1 MCILS
6 KRTHKMTTMNEFDV
20 LRRNLPLEDN
30 ISKYLCVKVTVNR
43 FEDQEFR
50 VKTNLDSMA
59 RKFGHSG
66 WTEMK
71 PLIVGIKCYTRED
84 RPSGVFVFHSDR
96 INENRIILDSFDVF
110 DNVWHSFKF
119 PLLENYHT
127 ETRILIGEEVTSYT
141 LAIMNTAQRIR
152 YDHGTNHFP
161 PGYASFDTGL
171 YGEYTKPLVYKDGEK
186 MINPNN
192 APLETALIVD
202 AL

>member
-1 MCILS
+1 MS
-6 KRTHKMTTMNEFDV
+6 SEFDV
-20 LRRNLPLEDN
+20 LRRNLPLENN

-50 VKTNLDSMA
+50 VKTNLDSMV

-71 PLIVGIKCYTRED
+71 PLIVGIKCYTRNET
-84 RPSGVFVFHSDR
+84 PASIFIFHSDR
-96 INENRIILDSFDVF
+96 ENENR
-110 DNVWHSFKF
+110 NVLESSNVYNETWHTFKF

-127 ETRILIGEEVTSYT
+127 ETRMMLSDEITAYTFAILNTS
-141 LAIMNTAQRIR
+141 QRIR

-161 PGYASFDTGL
+161 PGYASFETGL
-171 YGEYTKPLVYKDGEK
+171 YGEYTKPLVYKNGEK
-186 MINPNN
+186 MINPSK

>member
-1 MCILS
+1 
-6 KRTHKMTTMNEFDV
+6 MTTMNEFDV

-30 ISKYLCVKVTVNR
+30 ISNYLCVKVTINR

-96 INENRIILDSFDVF
+96 VNENRMILDMFDVY
-110 DNVWHSFKF
+110 NEVWHPFKF

-152 YDHGTNHFP
+152 YDHGTNDFP
-161 PGYASFDTGL
+161 PGYNSFESGL
-171 YGEYTKPLVYKDGEK
+171 YGEYNKPLVYKEGEK
-186 MINPNN
+186 IINPSGASLNS
-192 APLETALIVD
+192 ALIVD

>member
-1 MCILS
+1 MA
-6 KRTHKMTTMNEFDV
+6 TMNEFDV

-50 VKTNLDSMA
+50 VKTNLDSMV

-84 RPSGVFVFHSDR
+84 SPAGIFVFHSDR
-96 INENRIILDSFDVF
+96 KNENRTVLESTNVF
-110 DNVWHSFKF
+110 NEIWHTFKF
-119 PLLENYHT
+119 PLLENYHS
-127 ETRILIGEEVTSYT
+127 ETRIMLSDEVIAYT
-141 LAIMNTAQRIR
+141 FAIMNTSQRIR
-152 YDHGTNHFP
+152 YDHGMNDFP
-161 PGYASFDTGL
+161 PGYVSFDTGL
-171 YGEYTKPLVYKDGEK
+171 YGEYTKPLIYKDGQK
-186 MINPNN
+186 IINPSGTS
-192 APLETALIVD
+192 LESALLVE

>member
-30 ISKYLCVKVTVNR
+30 ISNYLCVKVTINR

-152 YDHGTNHFP
+152 YDHGTNDFP
-161 PGYASFDTGL
+161 PGYNSFESGL
-171 YGEYTKPLVYKDGEK
+171 YGEYNKPLVYKEGEK
-186 MINPNN
+186 IINPSG
-192 APLETALIVD
+192 APLNSALIVE

>member
-1 MCILS
+1 MA
-6 KRTHKMTTMNEFDV
+6 TEFDV
-20 LRRNLPLEDN
+20 LRRNLPLENN

-59 RKFGHSG
+59 RRFGHSS

-96 INENRIILDSFDVF
+96 SNENRILLDSFDVF
-110 DNVWHSFKF
+110 NDVWHPFKF

-127 ETRILIGEEVTSYT
+127 ETRILLGEEVTAYT
-141 LAIMNTAQRIR
+141 LAILNTSERIR
-152 YDHGTNHFP
+152 YDSGTNHFP
-161 PGYASFDTGL
+161 QGFKSFESGL
-171 YGEYTKPLVYKDGEK
+171 YGAFNKPLVYKEGEK
-186 MINPNN
+186 FINPSG
-192 APLETALIVD
+192 ASLDSAIIVQAL
-202 AL
+202 

>member
-1 MCILS
+1 
-6 KRTHKMTTMNEFDV
+6 MTTMNEFDV

-84 RPSGVFVFHSDR
+84 RPSEVFVFHSDR
-96 INENRIILDSFDVF
+96 VNENRMILDMFDVF
-110 DNVWHSFKF
+110 DNVWHPFKF

-152 YDHGTNHFP
+152 YDHGINDFP
-161 PGYASFDTGL
+161 TGYRSFESGL
-171 YGEYTKPLVYKDGEK
+171 YGDYNRPLVYKEGEK
-186 MINPNN
+186 IINPSG
-192 APLETALIVD
+192 APLNSALIVD

>member
-1 MCILS
+1 MA
-6 KRTHKMTTMNEFDV
+6 TMNEFDV

-50 VKTNLDSMA
+50 VKTNLESMA
-59 RKFGHSG
+59 RKIGHSG

-84 RPSGVFVFHSDR
+84 RPSGVLVFHSDR
-96 INENRIILDSFDVF
+96 ANENRIILDSFDVF
-110 DNVWHSFKF
+110 DNVWHPFKF

-152 YDHGTNHFP
+152 YDHSTNDFP
-161 PGYASFDTGL
+161 RGYRSFETGL
-171 YGEYTKPLVYKDGEK
+171 YGDYNKPLVYKQGEK
-186 MINPNN
+186 IINPSG
-192 APLETALIVD
+192 APLNSALIVE

>member
-1 MCILS
+1 MRILA
-6 KRTHKMTTMNEFDV
+6 KATHKMATMNEFDV
-20 LRRNLPLEDN
+20 LRRNLPLESK
-30 ISKYLCVKVTVNR
+30 ISNYLCVKVTVNR

-50 VKTNLDSMA
+50 VKTNLESMA

-84 RPSGVFVFHSDR
+84 RPSGVFIFHSDR
-96 INENRIILDSFDVF
+96 MNENRTLLESSDVY
-110 DNVWHSFKF
+110 NEVWHTFKF

-127 ETRILIGEEVTSYT
+127 ETRILVGEEVTAYT

-152 YDHGTNHFP
+152 YDHGMNDFP
-161 PGYASFDTGL
+161 PGYRSFESGL
-171 YGEYTKPLVYKDGEK
+171 YGEYNRSLVYKEGEK
-186 MINPNN
+186 FINPSG
-192 APLETALIVD
+192 ASLDSALIVE

>member
-1 MCILS
+1 
-6 KRTHKMTTMNEFDV
+6 MTTMNEFDV

-84 RPSGVFVFHSDR
+84 RPSGIFVFHSDR
-96 INENRIILDSFDVF
+96 VNENRIILDSFDVF
-110 DNVWHSFKF
+110 DNVWHPFKF

-152 YDHGTNHFP
+152 YDHGTNDFP
-161 PGYASFDTGL
+161 PGYNSFESGL
-171 YGEYTKPLVYKDGEK
+171 YGEYNKPLVYKEGEK
-186 MINPNN
+186 IINPSGASLNS
-192 APLETALIVD
+192 ALIVD